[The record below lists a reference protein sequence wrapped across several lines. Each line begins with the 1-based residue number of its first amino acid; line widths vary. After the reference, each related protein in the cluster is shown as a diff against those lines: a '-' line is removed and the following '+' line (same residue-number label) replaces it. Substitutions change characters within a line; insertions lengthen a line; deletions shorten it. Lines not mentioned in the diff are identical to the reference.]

1 MKNKTTLYH
10 FIVDQSGSMA
20 GMEQQAIEG
29 FNTQLEKIQDL
40 EKTMPDQKFLCS
52 LTFFNSDVQEVIKNE
67 PVNQIELLSFN
78 NYRPGGTTALLDA
91 VGGSIDGIEKQ
102 YSECLQND
110 EMSIVMVIITDG
122 YENAS
127 RYFTYHM
134 VAQKI
139 VKLDETGKWTFS
151 YLGADFDAIHTS
163 KMMNIRREN
172 VMNFRKKQYSSMMHD
187 LSDSIGVYAEEKR
200 KGNLKR
206 DILDIF
212 KKKDRR
218 DH

>member
-20 GMEQQAIEG
+20 GMEKETIQG
-29 FNTQLEKIQDL
+29 FNTQLEKIQEL
-40 EKTMPDQKFLCS
+40 EKQMPEQKFLCS
-52 LTFFNSDVQEVIKNE
+52 LTFFNSTVHDLIINE
-67 PVNQIELLSFN
+67 PAKQIELLNNN
-78 NYRPGGTTALLDA
+78 NYRPEGMTALLDA

-102 YSECLQND
+102 YGEALKND
-110 EMSIVMVIITDG
+110 QMSVVMVIITDG

-134 VAQKI
+134 VAKKI
-139 VKLDETGKWTFS
+139 ANLDKTGKWTFS

-163 KMMNIRREN
+163 KMMNIRKEN
-172 VMNFRKKQYSSMMHD
+172 AMNFSKKNFSYMMDD
-187 LSDSIGVYAEEKR
+187 LSDSIDVYAREKR

-218 DH
+218 DD

>member
-10 FIVDQSGSMA
+10 FIVDQSGSMG

-40 EKTMPDQKFLCS
+40 EKTMPEQKFLCS
-52 LTFFNSDVQEVIKNE
+52 LTFFNSEVQDVLKNE
-67 PVNQIELLSFN
+67 PVKQIELLSNN
-78 NYRPGGTTALLDA
+78 NYRPGGMTALLDA
-91 VGGSIDGIEKQ
+91 VGGSIDRIQKQ
-102 YSECLQND
+102 FGQELEND
-110 EMSIVMVIITDG
+110 EISIVMVIITDG

-127 RYFTYHM
+127 KYFTYHM

-139 VKLDETGKWTFS
+139 AKLDETGKWTFS

-163 KMMNIRREN
+163 KMMNIRKEN
-172 VMNFRKKQYSSMMHD
+172 AMNFSKKNYSHMMDD
-187 LSDSIGVYAEEKR
+187 LSDSIDVYAREKR

-218 DH
+218 ND

>member
-20 GMEQQAIEG
+20 GMEQETIKG
-29 FNTQLEKIQDL
+29 FNTQLEKIQEL
-40 EKTMPDQKFLCS
+40 ENQMPEQKFLCS
-52 LTFFNSDVQEVIKNE
+52 LTFFNSIVHDLLRNE
-67 PVNQIELLSFN
+67 PVRQIELLNNN
-78 NYRPGGTTALLDA
+78 NYRPGGMTALLDA
-91 VGGSIDGIEKQ
+91 VGGSIDGIEKR
-102 YSECLQND
+102 YGNAPQND
-110 EMSIVMVIITDG
+110 EMSVVMVIITDG

-134 VAQKI
+134 VANKI
-139 VKLDETGKWTFS
+139 ASLDQTGKWTFS

-163 KMMNIRREN
+163 KMMNIRKEN
-172 VMNFRKKQYSSMMHD
+172 VMNFSKGNYSQMMDD
-187 LSDSIGVYAEEKR
+187 LSDSIGCFAAEKR

-212 KKKDRR
+212 EKKDRR
-218 DH
+218 ND

>member
-10 FIVDQSGSMA
+10 FIVDQSGSMQ
-20 GMEQQAIEG
+20 GMEQQAIAG

-40 EKTMPDQKFLCS
+40 EKTMPDQEFLCS
-52 LTFFNSDVQEVIKNE
+52 LTFFNSEVQDVLKNE
-67 PVNQIELLSFN
+67 PVKQIELLSNN
-78 NYRPGGTTALLDA
+78 NYQPEGMTALLDA
-91 VGGSIDGIEKQ
+91 VGGSIDRIEKQ
-102 YSECLQND
+102 FGKELEND
-110 EMSIVMVIITDG
+110 EISVVMVIITDG

-139 VKLDETGKWTFS
+139 VNLDETGKWTFS

-163 KMMNIRREN
+163 KMMNIRKEN
-172 VMNFRKKQYSSMMHD
+172 VMNFRKKSYASMMDD

-200 KGNLKR
+200 KGNLKK

-212 KKKDRR
+212 KEKDRR
-218 DH
+218 ND

>member
-20 GMEQQAIEG
+20 GMELETIEG
-29 FNTQLEKIQDL
+29 FNTQLEKIQEL
-40 EKTMPDQKFLCS
+40 EKQMPDQKFLCS
-52 LTFFNSDVQEVIKNE
+52 LTFFNSTVHDLIRNE
-67 PVNQIELLSFN
+67 PVKQIELLNNN
-78 NYRPGGTTALLDA
+78 NYRPEGMTALLDA

-102 YSECLQND
+102 YGEDLKKD
-110 EMSIVMVIITDG
+110 EMSVVMVIITDG

-134 VAQKI
+134 VAKKI
-139 VKLDETGKWTFS
+139 ANLDKTGKWTFS

-163 KMMNIRREN
+163 QMMNIRKEN
-172 VMNFRKKQYSSMMHD
+172 AMNFSKKNYSHMMDD
-187 LSDSIGVYAEEKR
+187 LSESIDVYAREKR

-212 KKKDRR
+212 IKKDRR
-218 DH
+218 DD

>member
-10 FIVDQSGSMA
+10 FIVDQSGSME
-20 GMEQQAIEG
+20 GMEQETIEG
-29 FNTQLEKIQDL
+29 FNTQLEKIQEL
-40 EKTMPDQKFLCS
+40 EKQMPEQKFLCS
-52 LTFFNSDVQEVIKNE
+52 LTFFNSTVHDLIINE
-67 PVNQIELLSFN
+67 PVKQIELLNNN
-78 NYRPGGTTALLDA
+78 NYRPGGMTALLDA

-102 YSECLQND
+102 FIESLKND
-110 EMSIVMVIITDG
+110 EMSVVMVIITDG

-134 VAQKI
+134 VAKKI
-139 VKLDETGKWTFS
+139 ANLDKTGKWTFS

-163 KMMNIRREN
+163 QMMNIRKEN
-172 VMNFRKKQYSSMMHD
+172 AMNFSKKNYSNMMDD
-187 LSDSIGVYAEEKR
+187 LSDSIDVYAREKR

-218 DH
+218 DD

>member
-10 FIVDQSGSMA
+10 FIVDQSGSME
-20 GMEQQAIEG
+20 GMEQQTIEG
-29 FNTQLEKIQDL
+29 FNTQLEKIQEL
-40 EKTMPDQKFLCS
+40 EKQMPEQKFLCS
-52 LTFFNSDVQEVIKNE
+52 LTFFNSTVHDLIRNE
-67 PVNQIELLSFN
+67 PVKQIELLNNN
-78 NYRPGGTTALLDA
+78 NYRPKGMTALLDA

-102 YSECLQND
+102 YGEDLKKD
-110 EMSIVMVIITDG
+110 EMSVVMVIITDG

-134 VAQKI
+134 VAKKI
-139 VKLDETGKWTFS
+139 ANLDKTGKWTFS

-163 KMMNIRREN
+163 QMMNIRKEN
-172 VMNFRKKQYSSMMHD
+172 AMNFSKKNYSHMMDD
-187 LSDSIGVYAEEKR
+187 LSDSIDVYAREKR

-218 DH
+218 ED